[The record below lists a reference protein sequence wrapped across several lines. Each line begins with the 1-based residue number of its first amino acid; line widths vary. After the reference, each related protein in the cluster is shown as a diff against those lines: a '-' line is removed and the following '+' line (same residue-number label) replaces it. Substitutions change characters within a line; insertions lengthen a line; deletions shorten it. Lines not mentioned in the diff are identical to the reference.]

1 MDLQTRVL
9 TIISDID
16 RFFRDYEKITSEGAI
31 QDADTIRFHAIS
43 MVLFTILNL
52 SFELGEE
59 VIAYRHAGLPSTYR
73 DIFRIL
79 WEEKLIDENIREKMS
94 HMVYYRNRLAHQY
107 AGLNREDIDA
117 IISNI
122 EVIKNYIQKMKVAL
136 KEESSC

>member
-1 MDLQTRVL
+1 MDNQTRVL
-9 TIISDID
+9 TICSDLN
-16 RFFRDYEKITSEGAI
+16 RFFRDYEKITSVSTTDDG
-31 QDADTIRFHAIS
+31 DVTRFHAIS

-59 VIAYRHAGLPSTYR
+59 VIGLRHAGLPSTYR

-79 WEEKLIDENIREKMS
+79 REEKLIDENICETMS

-107 AGLNREDIDA
+107 AGLNCEDIDA

-122 EVIKNYIQKMKVAL
+122 DVIKNFIARMKD
-136 KEESSC
+136 SIR